1 MTESYLLPQGSDF
14 DRVLKGRQR
23 RGRIWGRFFS
33 LSTIMAILALI
44 ALFYNVINPA
54 FGYVASTYKVDPAT
68 LAPEGNL
75 DALSNAELVQILAD
89 HTNPGVY
96 IRRLL
101 SSVPEKEFTTR
112 PFKEVLAG
120 RSYPPEIADLTYR
133 DLSAE
138 QVRQILIDNLSKEAL
153 IDQISADVVGEDIL
167 DVWLLS
173 ESLFNRAAI
182 EATAAEK
189 YPEARLYFRS
199 WLNFDFLIEPMATN
213 TVEAG
218 IRTALLGTIW
228 VMVITVIFSFIVGVG
243 AAIYL
248 QEYAQ
253 SDNRFQKFIET
264 NIRNLAGVPSIIYG
278 LLGLAI
284 FVRALEGITQGRT
297 ILSAALTMGL
307 LILPVIII
315 NAQEALRAVPSS
327 LREASY
333 GLGATQWQTIWRS
346 VLPAAVP
353 GILTGTI
360 LAMSRAIG
368 ETAPLIVIGAST
380 FIATDPT
387 GPFSKFT
394 ALPIQ
399 IYQWTSRPQ
408 DDFRAIAASAIV
420 VLLALLLLLNATAI
434 IMRQRFRR
442 KLQG

>member
-1 MTESYLLPQGSDF
+1 MMLPTGSDF
-14 DRVLKGRQR
+14 QRVLNGRQR
-23 RGRIWGRFFS
+23 RGRVWARFFS
-33 LSTIMAILALI
+33 LSTVIAILALI
-44 ALFYNVINPA
+44 ALFYNVVNQA
-54 FGYVASTYKVDPAT
+54 FGYVASTYETDPAT
-68 LAPEGNL
+68 LAPEGDL
-75 DALSNAELVQILAD
+75 DALSSAQLVQILAD
-89 HTNPGVY
+89 NRNPGVY
-96 IRRLL
+96 VRDLL
-101 SSVPEKEFTTR
+101 SSVPAEEFTTT
-112 PFKEVLAG
+112 PLSQVLTGKTYPAEVA
-120 RSYPPEIADLTYR
+120 ELTYR
-133 DLSAE
+133 DLTPE
-138 QVRQILIDNLSKEAL
+138 QVQQILVDNVSKEQL
-153 IDQISADVVGEDIL
+153 IDLVSVDVVGENIL
-167 DVWLLS
+167 ELWPLS
-173 ESLFNRAAI
+173 ESILNRAEI
-182 EATAAEK
+182 EATVAEE

-199 WLNFDFLIEPMATN
+199 WLSFNFLLEPMATN

-218 IRTALLGTIW
+218 IRTALFGTIL
-228 VMVITVIFSFIVGVG
+228 VMIITVVFSFTIGVG

-248 QEYAQ
+248 QEYAENG
-253 SDNRFQKFIET
+253 NRVQKFIET

-315 NAQEALRAVPSS
+315 NAQEALRAVPST
-327 LREASY
+327 LREASF
-333 GLGATQWQTIWRS
+333 GLGATKWQTIWRS

-380 FIATDPT
+380 FIVTDPN

-408 DDFRAIAASAIV
+408 DDFRAIAASAII
-420 VLLALLLLLNATAI
+420 VLLVLLLLLNATAI

-442 KLQG
+442 NLQG